1 MAVGRCLGLRAVR
14 HCQCGDLLAW
24 RWVPIRVFQAFA
36 ADGGESE
43 EDVQGIER
51 CVTLI
56 AVFHSWVRVAEK
68 WFLGSLASAPD
79 HEERQ
84 GAKSQNV

>member
-24 RWVPIRVFQAFA
+24 RWVPMGVFQAFA

-43 EDVQGIER
+43 EDVQGIAR

-56 AVFHSWVRVAEK
+56 AASRSWVPVVEK
-68 WFLGSLASAPD
+68 WFLGSLASAPH
-79 HEERQ
+79 HEERL
-84 GAKSQNV
+84 GAEGQKV